1 MQSLHP
7 SNSVAA
13 GVSLAAAVSAVKTEV
28 TARANNAQ
36 ASTSKSAE
44 PPAVNPMSVE
54 KAVKQIEGFLA
65 ETSRKLAVTYDDSSN
80 RYITRVINRSTG
92 EVIRTIPEEE
102 TLQIA
107 QSIQGQMVNIRA

>member
-1 MQSLHP
+1 
-7 SNSVAA
+7 
-13 GVSLAAAVSAVKTEV
+13 
-28 TARANNAQ
+28 
-36 ASTSKSAE
+36 
-44 PPAVNPMSVE
+44 
-54 KAVKQIEGFLA
+54 LA

-107 QSIQGQMVNIRA
+107 QPIQGQLVNLRA